1 MGFFDF
7 LKKSSA
13 PTKGHQSQEVV
24 VNSFGERMDMLTKD
38 GELPFGWVTQNKN
51 FTERINREFSYF
63 LQLWLDARNKSPK
76 ELYSALK
83 SFVLYLEDAERLCKS
98 KGECFEFWFYEIL
111 TAPNY
116 IEKRKAELRELE
128 INLKKGR

>member
-7 LKKSSA
+7 LKKGST
-13 PTKGHQSQEVV
+13 PTKGHQAQEVV

-51 FTERINREFSYF
+51 FTERINTEFSYF

-128 INLKKGR
+128 INLKKG